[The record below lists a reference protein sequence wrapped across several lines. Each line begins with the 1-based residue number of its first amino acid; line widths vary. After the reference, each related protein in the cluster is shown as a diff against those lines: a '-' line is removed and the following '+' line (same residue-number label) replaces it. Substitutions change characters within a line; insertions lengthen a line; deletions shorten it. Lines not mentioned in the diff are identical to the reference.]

1 MRLARGRKDAG
12 CSSGPAV
19 FAPGP
24 LMWAAPA
31 SRARTGKCRLTE
43 KIAVAND
50 WKGRRQGGHRKI
62 GAFIYL
68 FVNCTLQAL
77 STERPS
83 ERRNRSQR
91 AFFQTP
97 AGFSRPDGI
106 RIGPNRRDPR
116 PPDPPR
122 PPRPL
127 PSAAVPT
134 ASPGKRRGAGLLW
147 KPAPRLGVLSWRPA

>member
-1 MRLARGRKDAG
+1 MFFRPRGVCAWTAHVGCACKPHVLQKTRLA
-12 CSSGPAV
+12 
-19 FAPGP
+19 
-24 LMWAAPA
+24 
-31 SRARTGKCRLTE
+31 E

-83 ERRNRSQR
+83 ERQNRSQR

-97 AGFSRPDGI
+97 VGFSRPDGI

-116 PPDPPR
+116 PPDPPDPSR
-122 PPRPL
+122 LPRSHGLAGQTKGAPASSGNRRPALAFCPGAPPRR
-127 PSAAVPT
+127 SA
-134 ASPGKRRGAGLLW
+134 
-147 KPAPRLGVLSWRPA
+147 